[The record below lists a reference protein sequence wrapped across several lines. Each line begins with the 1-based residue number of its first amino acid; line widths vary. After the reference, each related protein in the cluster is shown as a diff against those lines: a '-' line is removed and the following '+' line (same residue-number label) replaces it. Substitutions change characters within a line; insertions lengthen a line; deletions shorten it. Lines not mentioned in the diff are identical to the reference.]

1 MGVVRAGTHAGRA
14 HRYIGPLAI
23 RGSNPRGMVRIRYR
37 WFESSDRDAVQ
48 KALHYPRTN
57 QRLSQIKPQSISEL
71 DGGQVADPTN
81 RREAGRGGGAVARNP
96 QRGGEGTE
104 GIERRGARERD
115 KARGV
120 TRTV

>member
-37 WFESSDRDAVQ
+37 WFESSDRDAVH

-81 RREAGRGGGAVARNP
+81 RREAVRAGGQVGSNP
-96 QRGGEGTE
+96 QDKREATE
-104 GIERRGARERD
+104 GLKGRAPKHRR
-115 KARGV
+115 K
-120 TRTV
+120 

>member
-81 RREAGRGGGAVARNP
+81 RREAGRAGGQFSSEP
-96 QRGGEGTE
+96 QRDRSVSEGLE
-104 GIERRGARERD
+104 GRVQLANP
-115 KARGV
+115 
-120 TRTV
+120 

>member
-81 RREAGRGGGAVARNP
+81 RREAARAGGHR
-96 QRGGEGTE
+96 
-104 GIERRGARERD
+104 RD
-115 KARGV
+115 KTQLSRSMSESV
-120 TRTV
+120 CVR

>member
-37 WFESSDRDAVQ
+37 WFESSDRDAVH

-71 DGGQVADPTN
+71 DGWQVADPTN
-81 RREAGRGGGAVARNP
+81 RREAGWA
-96 QRGGEGTE
+96 GGEFLGNR
-104 GIERRGARERD
+104 RRGRE
-115 KARGV
+115 V
-120 TRTV
+120 TVGL